1 MLLEDV
7 YDRNHM
13 GDIKLIFVRFVN
25 EPAKKVIGYEV
36 IENKEFVFKMMLQ
49 SITDYTIP
57 KSSCTIYYKM
67 QKKVL
72 MRQFYNQYSTHYYIN
87 GEYWSSDDHYLPK
100 EEIWDHIFK
109 KITPNQFKK
118 NQRDLKIPSKIKNMQ
133 THYQKNNRKTKA

>member
-87 GEYWSSDDHYLPK
+87 GEY
-100 EEIWDHIFK
+100 
-109 KITPNQFKK
+109 
-118 NQRDLKIPSKIKNMQ
+118 
-133 THYQKNNRKTKA
+133 